1 MKIVTILL
9 CTLLLTFSSIAAMS
23 VNEITPSTSAPLPLY
38 DVNSE
43 ASFFVRDHG
52 LNGITLE
59 VVLPPT
65 ADRVSMQGVFSNS
78 NNNSSDS
85 PMPFISRWVVIP
97 DNVDANLHVVRQEGR
112 RLIVDSQI
120 GSASYVD
127 DWDISILETDNFDDL
142 SSVSAFVGNPAILRG
157 IRMVP
162 VMIFPIQKLD
172 DSGGCFENREVTIEL
187 EFTPSENNFQ
197 FSHRA
202 PNSHEFSNIIENL
215 VVNPPARDLSP
226 TRISRILIV
235 YNSRLNENEALMND
249 FNAFAEWKRRL
260 GFEVELLPIE
270 ISPDFQERM
279 NNQENLKNQI
289 REFYED
295 DISIEFLMIM
305 GHYDIRA
312 FGAWEFRERIDS
324 PYFFPTYIGEME
336 NREGINVDY
345 QGDQFLVTFDED
357 DNMPDVIV
365 GRFMCTNQEDLSY
378 ALTRVIGYEQNPLE
392 GEWYTHGLFTAGSK
406 GDEWDPVLTSHL
418 VHDVAQWTERRLR
431 EIDYDEV
438 DVVIDQ
444 RLSEIGEVVLP
455 ILEDGVS
462 LALSETWLFGS
473 VIMETV
479 EDENGEIIVRLGQI
493 ANTGRKHPFVI
504 SNSSFFHDRILETFF
519 NSGSVDEPSGPV
531 SAYGMWKYPYD
542 LHLSH
547 IIGWTVYGM
556 KNLGTL
562 TSGHLF
568 QFAGMQLN
576 SIIDFDLIDDAARW
590 DFKGFYQFLGDPT
603 VKIRTAQPTQLM
615 VDHPESYNI
624 GSTLV
629 NLIVND
635 GENPVGDAVV
645 CIRQG
650 EDLQYVEMS
659 DAGGNVRITVPDG
672 LQEGELQITASK
684 SNYIPFLASPAVG
697 EQDVN
702 IVLEGFQLVEGE
714 LTNGVSVQLELTFRN
729 SGGEDANNLLASFTS
744 DNDCLS
750 FSANQVPID
759 AIEAG
764 QTGGLSR
771 ELILSLDSDCHGGSL
786 IQVRMD
792 VNSGD
797 SHWLSAFEVVTSG
810 PNLVIEDPNGVL
822 EIGGVGGLNTAIA
835 NIGDIDTGELTA
847 ELTTSHP
854 YVRIIVPN
862 QTYQP
867 IGADQIVEPDAPFTV
882 SVDELFFPGSIINFE
897 LLLSDGEDYNAVV
910 PFDVGPVGEVSAG
923 DPLGPDDFGY
933 ICFDSRDEEWV
944 DHPVYDWVEISSDER
959 DADFPGTKIDFE
971 FPDRQEA
978 WDIWN
983 STEVVDLPFT
993 FRYYG
998 TDYDSISICTNGWI
1012 SMGAEGAENRSPED
1026 WAIPG
1031 PGGADALLNVYHTDL
1046 EASDPSLSGVYYH
1059 YLEDESKFIVEW
1071 YNHDF
1076 GGQTQLRQ
1084 NLTFQVIL
1092 YNPSVYSTPTGDGEI
1107 EFHYKVFGEMG
1118 ALEEV
1123 RSPPSIGIRNLD
1135 GSDGL
1140 QYYHNYEFPPQ
1151 AVQPTDEFALKFTTA
1166 VQTVKGS
1173 ASGRVVQ
1180 MANREIGVPGATVD
1194 LHRVDGILT
1203 DNDGGF
1209 RFENLREGLYT
1220 ATVNAPG
1227 YSRIEQEIRIVG
1239 GEDLVLDPIL
1249 LRTPQPHVDA
1259 IPLEVNVRPDFSR
1272 TRVDVLLEN
1281 HGMGVLEYSAEIGL
1295 ADGRVVDYRSIS
1307 ELSINEIFELEG
1319 FSRAYAPLY
1328 IPEQDLIY
1336 IPAKNGDQKVISV
1349 F

>member
-1 MKIVTILL
+1 
-9 CTLLLTFSSIAAMS
+9 
-23 VNEITPSTSAPLPLY
+23 
-38 DVNSE
+38 
-43 ASFFVRDHG
+43 
-52 LNGITLE
+52 
-59 VVLPPT
+59 
-65 ADRVSMQGVFSNS
+65 
-78 NNNSSDS
+78 
-85 PMPFISRWVVIP
+85 
-97 DNVDANLHVVRQEGR
+97 
-112 RLIVDSQI
+112 
-120 GSASYVD
+120 
-127 DWDISILETDNFDDL
+127 
-142 SSVSAFVGNPAILRG
+142 
-157 IRMVP
+157 
-162 VMIFPIQKLD
+162 
-172 DSGGCFENREVTIEL
+172 
-187 EFTPSENNFQ
+187 
-197 FSHRA
+197 
-202 PNSHEFSNIIENL
+202 
-215 VVNPPARDLSP
+215 
-226 TRISRILIV
+226 
-235 YNSRLNENEALMND
+235 
-249 FNAFAEWKRRL
+249 
-260 GFEVELLPIE
+260 
-270 ISPDFQERM
+270 
-279 NNQENLKNQI
+279 
-289 REFYED
+289 
-295 DISIEFLMIM
+295 
-305 GHYDIRA
+305 
-312 FGAWEFRERIDS
+312 
-324 PYFFPTYIGEME
+324 
-336 NREGINVDY
+336 
-345 QGDQFLVTFDED
+345 
-357 DNMPDVIV
+357 
-365 GRFMCTNQEDLSY
+365 
-378 ALTRVIGYEQNPLE
+378 
-392 GEWYTHGLFTAGSK
+392 
-406 GDEWDPVLTSHL
+406 
-418 VHDVAQWTERRLR
+418 
-431 EIDYDEV
+431 
-438 DVVIDQ
+438 
-444 RLSEIGEVVLP
+444 
-455 ILEDGVS
+455 
-462 LALSETWLFGS
+462 
-473 VIMETV
+473 
-479 EDENGEIIVRLGQI
+479 
-493 ANTGRKHPFVI
+493 
-504 SNSSFFHDRILETFF
+504 
-519 NSGSVDEPSGPV
+519 
-531 SAYGMWKYPYD
+531 
-542 LHLSH
+542 
-547 IIGWTVYGM
+547 
-556 KNLGTL
+556 
-562 TSGHLF
+562 
-568 QFAGMQLN
+568 
-576 SIIDFDLIDDAARW
+576 
-590 DFKGFYQFLGDPT
+590 
-603 VKIRTAQPTQLM
+603 
-615 VDHPESYNI
+615 
-624 GSTLV
+624 
-629 NLIVND
+629 
-635 GENPVGDAVV
+635 
-645 CIRQG
+645 
-650 EDLQYVEMS
+650 
-659 DAGGNVRITVPDG
+659 
-672 LQEGELQITASK
+672 
-684 SNYIPFLASPAVG
+684 IPFLASPAVG

-1135 GSDGL
+1135 ASDGL

-1209 RFENLREGLYT
+1209 RFENLREGLYI
-1220 ATVNAPG
+1220 ATINAPG

-1239 GEDLVLDPIL
+1239 GEDLVLEPIL
-1249 LRTPQPHVDA
+1249 LPRPEPHVVA
-1259 IPLEVNVRPDFSR
+1259 IPLEVNVRPDASR
-1272 TRVDVLLEN
+1272 TRVDVTLEN

-1295 ADGRVVDYRSIS
+1295 ADGRAVDYRSVS
-1307 ELSINEIFELEG
+1307 ELSINDMFGIEG
-1319 FSRAYAPLY
+1319 YTRGYAPLY
-1328 IPEQDLIY
+1328 VPEQDLIY
-1336 IPAKNGDQKVISV
+1336 IPAKNGDQRIIGVFNRAGELQRTIPQPMEDEYEEFRSLAWDGENLWGSFQSFNGGDGITSLLMLDAEGAIVDRIVVPFAFYKSLPFVFSPGGETVYVTEAEEALLEMDREGNILQFWNISFPGRLAEVTGLGYYPYDIDGMPLYLLEIGEEDDIDTQLRFIKFNPENGDWKVQHVFQAEAENGEGEDALSLRSTYGATVIRSGYDADVISLGVVQTYGRSREANDMFIEREISPNIGFMVPGTIQNMSGEVEPDGSVRLGFEVEGNGWPEGEYGWSYIIRHNAVGDSIVVPVTLTLDMESGFGQDAGEFPVEFGLSSVYPNPFNSKTTIQFGVDKAVPTTLKV
-1349 F
+1349 FDLTGRVVKVLYDGTPTVGWHSIAWDGADIPSGIYVLQLESAGRYRAVKTALLR